1 MYVGIESPIKII
13 FKELIMINT
22 ITKKLAIILLIAV
35 FSAAGM
41 ISCGGV
47 EDIAGS
53 RGGGYTEPIEGPD
66 EPIDEPEGPAENNW
80 DPSETW
86 NIDQT
91 KGLSFYGSSGRG
103 VYLRGANP
111 TPWRGGVS
119 YNDTDRLT
127 RMWKFT
133 IDGGIRD
140 GKRRKYI
147 KSQDGDFFF
156 DENYNIRWSKQPDV
170 VMKWF
175 QGGAIV
181 QLSEG
186 YGDNE
191 FSSIEEQRDSVR
203 FSGSWTIGGLYT
215 YAMSLSEANRF
226 NSDSVNA
233 FFGSETGLVRKN
245 NNSLYLYGG
254 RMEILVL
261 HPGYPLDK
269 GTGKY
274 KGLWAGSRP
283 GQGWTGEAW
292 AAQSYMA
299 YNPHSGY
306 MDGNGNGL
314 YNIKGNSPERYQ
326 PHLSTYQIYHLYFR
340 WVVDEVYDPNNFGGL
355 IYGDSENRIQRTRV
369 DLTTRKF

>member
-1 MYVGIESPIKII
+1 
-13 FKELIMINT
+13 MINT
-22 ITKKLAIILLIAV
+22 ITKKLAIVLLIAV

-41 ISCGGV
+41 ISCGGA

-53 RGGGYTEPIEGPD
+53 RGGGYVEPTDPIGPD
-66 EPIDEPEGPAENNW
+66 IDPPVDEPDDNNG

-86 NIDQT
+86 NIEET
-91 KGLSFYGSSGRG
+91 VGKSFYGSSYRT

-111 TPWRGGVS
+111 TPWRGVS

-127 RMWKFT
+127 RMWKYM

-140 GKRRKYI
+140 GQRRKYI
-147 KSQDGDFFF
+147 KTQDGDFFF
-156 DENYNIRWSKQPDV
+156 DKDYNIRWSKQPDV

-175 QGGAIV
+175 QGGVIAN
-181 QLSEG
+181 LREG

-191 FSSIEEQRDSVR
+191 FSSIEEQRGGVR
-203 FSGSWTIGGLYT
+203 FSGHNTIGGLYT
-215 YAMSLSEANRF
+215 FAMHLSEANRF
-226 NSDSVNA
+226 NSDSVNS
-233 FFGSETGLVRKN
+233 FFWA
-245 NNSLYLYGG
+245 NSSLRSKGIQFGG

-261 HPGYPLDK
+261 HPGYPVDK

-292 AAQSYMA
+292 AVQSYTA
-299 YNPHSGY
+299 SKDTGY
-306 MDGNGNGL
+306 DDGNH
-314 YNIKGNSPERYQ
+314 YIWNIKGNTPERYMA
-326 PHLSTYQIYHLYFR
+326 HLDKTHQLYHLYFR

-355 IYGDSENRIQRTRV
+355 IYGDSENRMKRTRV
-369 DLTTRKF
+369 DLTTREF